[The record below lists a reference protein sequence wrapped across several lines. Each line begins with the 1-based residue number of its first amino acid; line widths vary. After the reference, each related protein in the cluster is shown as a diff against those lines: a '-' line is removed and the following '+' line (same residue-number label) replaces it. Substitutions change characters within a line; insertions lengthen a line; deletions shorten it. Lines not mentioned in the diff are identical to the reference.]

1 MACSHCGGNG
11 LNCCQSPDCSGQTSQ
26 NTAHCCEQCGR
37 NTRSCKCSRGNPC
50 GTTCNTAACET
61 LPSQIENFTKQFF
74 GSVIKTEVN
83 GVVTWALPCDLDI
96 GLENNPR
103 LDGEGLACY
112 FIRLFEAGIIGLTG
126 PQGDDGTAGADGF
139 SAFTVTLAGFTQ
151 PTSGNP
157 NVVVRTAFNPALVP
171 GMTVFIA
178 GSGWYNVSAT
188 ADDGTLFLSLVQ
200 GLSGAS
206 GTITAGK
213 IVVPTG
219 PQGVSIQ
226 GNQGEQGVPG
236 PPGDEGESFTQSND
250 MFFTDVG
257 VDYPLPVTFT
267 AVDFNNAVPQLLLP
281 TAGTYLIT
289 AEVALVG
296 NVGVLTIDQT
306 DLLLRDTTIT
316 ADLSGSQ
323 KTLNGMQDTDRRH
336 VSINVIYDSDSANHT
351 IALYG
356 KCTTASAVSVVALQT
371 TITFVRLA

>member
-1 MACSHCGGNG
+1 MSCSSCGGNG
-11 LNCCQSPDCSGQTSQ
+11 LNCCQSPDCTGQTSQ
-26 NTAHCCEQCGR
+26 NTANCCERCGR
-37 NTRSCKCSRGNPC
+37 NSRSCGCKS
-50 GTTCNTAACET
+50 TCNTAACET

-74 GSVIKTEVN
+74 GSVVKTEVN
-83 GVVTWALPCDLDI
+83 GVVTWTLPCDLDI

-112 FIRLFEAGIIGLTG
+112 FLRLFENGIIGLTG
-126 PQGDDGTAGADGF
+126 PDGEEGAAGADGF
-139 SAFTVTLAGFTQ
+139 SAFTVTLASFTQ

-157 NVVVRTAFNPALVP
+157 NVTVRTAFNPAIVP
-171 GMTVFIA
+171 GMTVFIS
-178 GSGWYNVSAT
+178 GSGWYSVSAI

-213 IVVPTG
+213 LVVPTG
-219 PQGVSIQ
+219 PQGVSVQGTQGIQ
-226 GNQGEQGVPG
+226 GIQGQQGNP
-236 PPGDEGESFTQSND
+236 GESFTQSND

-267 AVDFNNAVPQLLLP
+267 AVDFNNAVPQVLLP
-281 TAGTYLIT
+281 AEGTYLIT

-296 NVGVLTIDQT
+296 NAGVLTIDQT

-336 VSINVIYDSDSANHT
+336 VSISVIYDSDSANHT
-351 IALYG
+351 VALYG
-356 KCTTASAVSVVALQT
+356 KCTTAGAVSVVALQT

>member
-1 MACSHCGGNG
+1 MSCSNCGGNG
-11 LNCCQSPDCSGQTSQ
+11 LNCCGSPDCSGRTSQ
-26 NTAHCCEQCGR
+26 NTANCCERCGR
-37 NTRSCKCSRGNPC
+37 NSRSCGCNRGNPC
-50 GTTCNTAACET
+50 GTTCNTVACET

-126 PQGDDGTAGADGF
+126 PPGDNGEQGADGF

-157 NVVVRTAFNPALVP
+157 SVTVRTAFNPAIVP
-171 GMTVFIA
+171 GMTVFIS
-178 GSGWYNVSAT
+178 GSGWYSVSAI

-200 GLSGAS
+200 GLSGAT

-226 GNQGEQGVPG
+226 GEQGEQGVPG
-236 PPGDEGESFTQSND
+236 QQGNPGESFTQSND

-257 VDYPLPVTFT
+257 VDYPLPVTFS
-267 AVDFNNAVPQLLLP
+267 AVDFNNAVPQVLLP
-281 TAGTYLIT
+281 VEGTYLIT

-296 NVGVLTIDQT
+296 NVGVLTIDQVEV
-306 DLLLRDTTIT
+306 LLRDTTII
-316 ADLSGSQ
+316 ADLSGSL
-323 KTLNGMQDTDRRH
+323 KTVNGMQDTDRRH
-336 VSINVIYDSDSANHT
+336 VSINVIYDSDSDNHT
-351 IALYG
+351 VALYG
-356 KCTTASAVSVVALQT
+356 KCTTAGAVSVVALQT